1 MAATERR
8 HNPLAMKPPRSGRTV
23 AGFTLLEV
31 MIALFLI
38 AFGLLGLFTLQ
49 AKAHR
54 AELESYERVQAL
66 VLIQDMVDRMN
77 ANRTDAFSQAYVTA
91 SPVGGGGALTDCTGK
106 TGAALDLCEWGN
118 VLNGAVETSASGA
131 CDTTSGTGCVG
142 TILAARGCISYD
154 AATELADSTGAVQA
168 GTGLYTLTIIWE
180 GTTSTVVPSGQ
191 LTCGIA
197 PYGARI
203 VNSTL
208 RIAALGAQ

>member
-1 MAATERR
+1 MAATDKKRG
-8 HNPLAMKPPRSGRTV
+8 ARSTMQVRSAATA

-31 MIALFLI
+31 MIAFFLI
-38 AFGLLGLFTLQ
+38 AIGLMGLFTLQ

-77 ANRTDAFSQAYVTA
+77 ANRTDAFAQAYVTA

-118 VLNGAVETSASGA
+118 FLNGSVETSASSA

-142 TILAARGCISYD
+142 AILAARGCISYD
-154 AATELADSTGAVQA
+154 SATELADSTGAVQA

-180 GTTSTVVPSGQ
+180 GTTSTVVPSAQ
-191 LTCGIA
+191 LTCGTA

>member
-1 MAATERR
+1 MAATDPTGKGLDPER
-8 HNPLAMKPPRSGRTV
+8 AATKP

-38 AFGLLGLFTLQ
+38 AIGLMGLFTLQ
-49 AKAHR
+49 AKAQR

-66 VLIQDMVDRMN
+66 VLIQDMIDRMN

-91 SPVGGGGALTDCTGK
+91 SPVGGGGSLTDCTGK

-118 VLNGAVETSASGA
+118 LLNGVAETSAGGA
-131 CDTTSGTGCVG
+131 CSTTSGTGCVG
-142 TILAARGCISYD
+142 AMLAARGCVTYD
-154 AATELADSTGAVQA
+154 ATTELADGTGAVQA

-180 GTTSTVVPSGQ
+180 GTSSTVIPTAQ
-191 LTCGIA
+191 LTCGTA